1 MVKLKGGMIKFTII
15 TPLKMAELNGII
27 KVKVSLEMKLQKIL
41 FDCTAQGAQ
50 DHKTN
55 WGARKDRTGS
65 RLTLTCFSSRTCYG
79 DRKTRRV
86 PNYFVQL
93 QVYIAQNHQT
103 CQGSRKA
110 RRGSQLTMVL
120 FPVPPRT
127 IRPAWVPV
135 RPGRVSAYFG
145 LVPGPKDQLGGRKAR
160 GGGGSLL
167 TLVQFPALS
176 RTIRLAGVV
185 GRLESCSYP
194 RSAYA
199 DGMTGI

>member
-27 KVKVSLEMKLQKIL
+27 KLKVSLEMKLQKIL

-110 RRGSQLTMVL
+110 RRGSQHPLGL
-120 FPVPPRT
+120 FPAPPRT
-127 IRPAWVPV
+127 V

-160 GGGGSLL
+160 GGGGLYLL
-167 TLVQFPALS
+167 WFSSQPCP
-176 RTIRLAGVV
+176 G
-185 GRLESCSYP
+185 P
-194 RSAYA
+194 
-199 DGMTGI
+199 